1 MNIFRE
7 FINVGKNIAIKNNRE
22 VGNKIHEPYIKASGW
37 NRNNIQQP
45 MRSNSEVLA
54 PLKHTT
60 TLDGPF
66 HIRDHEWLPHA
77 MKKSLQCF
85 TNAQMAQQVTEMKLS
100 K

>member
-1 MNIFRE
+1 MDIFRE
-7 FINVGKNIAIKNNRE
+7 FINAGENCIAISNNGE
-22 VGNKIHEPYIKASGW
+22 IGNKIHGPYIKASGW
-37 NRNNIQQP
+37 NRNRIQQP

-77 MKKSLQCF
+77 MIKELRAFYKRPSGP
-85 TNAQMAQQVTEMKLS
+85 AGH
-100 K
+100 